1 MTPESTLTENDWNV
15 YIACVGDAYGTE
27 AIFSLV
33 MEMQVVSR
41 KCENFAEAVLQFFA
55 LHYVLDLC
63 YACHKNHTAYF
74 FECMQK
80 MLFILCNGKLSPR
93 LTTFV
98 NKVQQVKSRM
108 M

>member
-1 MTPESTLTENDWNV
+1 MTNEETVDKHRIVAQVE
-15 YIACVGDAYGTE
+15 
-27 AIFSLV
+27 
-33 MEMQVVSR
+33 VVSR

-55 LHYVLDLC
+55 LHYVLNLC
-63 YACHKNHTAYF
+63 YARHKNRTAYF
-74 FECMQK
+74 FEYVQK
-80 MLFILCNGKLSPR
+80 MLLKLCDGKLSPR